1 MQQVYLDINLLVVQI
16 RKYLLSASRTC
27 IWNFC
32 DEEALIIIA
41 DVSGC
46 VYNNSNIRLNG
57 FKLSLTSLFKS
68 TMIFIG
74 GGRVFLFDFSINKI
88 SSSYNNCTLHLHLH
102 KYHHV
107 HNSKASQFIVFHLFV
122 LFFQDLPFSLWR
134 SPFLPF
140 LDPNNNKV

>member
-32 DEEALIIIA
+32 EEEALIIIA

-46 VYNNSNIRLNG
+46 VYDNINIRLIG

-68 TMIFIG
+68 TMKFIG

-88 SSSYNNCTLHLHLH
+88 ASSYNNSTLHLH
-102 KYHHV
+102 K
-107 HNSKASQFIVFHLFV
+107 
-122 LFFQDLPFSLWR
+122 
-134 SPFLPF
+134 
-140 LDPNNNKV
+140 

>member
-46 VYNNSNIRLNG
+46 VYDNSNIRLIG
-57 FKLSLTSLFKS
+57 FKL
-68 TMIFIG
+68 
-74 GGRVFLFDFSINKI
+74 FLQV
-88 SSSYNNCTLHLHLH
+88 CL
-102 KYHHV
+102 
-107 HNSKASQFIVFHLFV
+107 KAL
-122 LFFQDLPFSLWR
+122 
-134 SPFLPF
+134 
-140 LDPNNNKV
+140 